1 VVLDIEQCSDVAT
14 ARNSL
19 AKRLVEPY
27 LLFFDAD
34 MVFSSRQI
42 EALYM
47 ALLEKPERGAVAAH
61 ACRWDGKQTPVCNWR
76 EDGEWLKLDQTRAR
90 ALEYTLKGSV
100 ERVDMFGTG
109 VVLISKKVF
118 DALEYPWFV
127 FDYENNY
134 GEDTC
139 FCLAMIEAGFE
150 PSVHFG
156 VPVGHV
162 GPTLWMPD
170 GVGDA
175 QKEILCAL

>member
-1 VVLDIEQCSDVAT
+1 MVLDIEQCSDVAT
-14 ARNSL
+14 ARKSL

-27 LLFFDAD
+27 LLFIDAD
-34 MVFSSRQI
+34 TVFSSRQI
-42 EALYM
+42 EALYT
-47 ALLEKPERGAVAAH
+47 
-61 ACRWDGKQTPVCNWR
+61 RWDGKQTPVCNWR